1 MGDKTCS
8 LVHFTQ
14 GGVEKELNK
23 LGSEG
28 REAFATYRT
37 ADGRN
42 LGGYAAPGLT
52 MVGKPSDGG
61 MLQAAAEPT
70 GPAADTR

>member
-1 MGDKTCS
+1 MGYQRLGGCQHDGVGDKTCS

-23 LGSEG
+23 LGGED

-42 LGGYAAPGLT
+42 LGGYAAP
-52 MVGKPSDGG
+52 
-61 MLQAAAEPT
+61 A
-70 GPAADTR
+70 

>member
-28 REAFATYRT
+28 REART

-70 GPAADTR
+70 GPATDTR